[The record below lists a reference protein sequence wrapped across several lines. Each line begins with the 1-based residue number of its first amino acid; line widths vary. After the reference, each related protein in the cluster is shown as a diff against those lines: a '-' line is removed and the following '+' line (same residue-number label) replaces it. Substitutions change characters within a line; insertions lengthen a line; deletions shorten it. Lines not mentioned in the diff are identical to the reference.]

1 MTAND
6 ECKKWSLLSACDI
19 VPPWRTVSMHSFGLP
34 WSCSLWRWCL
44 PFFSTRSLLLWFLA
58 LVMSIPTMI
67 KRCCSNLGLKRCA
80 LEVQKLSS
88 QNSDVFGCGNS
99 QPLVPLT
106 LLTTILISVGIAS
119 FDSSFRWWVQGKCE
133 WQYVNI
139 CYMMLACCKY
149 ECAFLASRILSKNI
163 RCACEEH
170 FGTFLR
176 AMLTMFQLTLGTW
189 VPVARVLQETVSPYF
204 NIFTIL
210 HKVPRFEKSRD
221 QCWEMPYGSIHL
233 KVSSWLRDCWN
244 LDALWRLISEMKS
257 NDITDKSDGGVKL
270 YIYSIPYQEA
280 YAPENQHSTWK

>member
-139 CYMMLACCKY
+139 RYMMLACSQVWMCVSGISHSFQKY
-149 ECAFLASRILSKNI
+149 SVRM
-163 RCACEEH
+163 R
-170 FGTFLR
+170 GTFWHIL
-176 AMLTMFQLTLGTW
+176 AGDADH
-189 VPVARVLQETVSPYF
+189 VPVDSWDMGSSGACPSGDSFALLQHLHNFTQSP
-204 NIFTIL
+204 
-210 HKVPRFEKSRD
+210 
-221 QCWEMPYGSIHL
+221 
-233 KVSSWLRDCWN
+233 
-244 LDALWRLISEMKS
+244 
-257 NDITDKSDGGVKL
+257 
-270 YIYSIPYQEA
+270 
-280 YAPENQHSTWK
+280 